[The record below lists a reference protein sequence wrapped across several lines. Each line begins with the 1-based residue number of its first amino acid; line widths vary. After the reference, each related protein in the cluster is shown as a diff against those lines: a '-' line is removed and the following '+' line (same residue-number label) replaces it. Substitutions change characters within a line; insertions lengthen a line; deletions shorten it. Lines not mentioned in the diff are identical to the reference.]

1 MAKHKV
7 QDASKLVRQPG
18 LRELFTNSESISIV
32 AQIIN
37 ETILQ
42 DGAEILY
49 LKYIEP
55 KVRPYT
61 AMHSIESIKMSL
73 LVSQTSTFKFN
84 ENKRFHRSNMT
95 RESSERRGAV

>member
-1 MAKHKV
+1 MAKHKA

-18 LRELFTNSESISIV
+18 LRELFTKSESINIV
-32 AQIIN
+32 EQIIN

-42 DGAEILY
+42 DGAQILY
-49 LKYIEP
+49 VKYIEP

-73 LVSQTSTFKFN
+73 LVSPNIYLQI
-84 ENKRFHRSNMT
+84 
-95 RESSERRGAV
+95 